1 MIEEKVASDESEGV
15 FNDFIQDALEDLIE
29 DVIST
34 GNLDRFGDLGSD
46 IIIEM
51 DEIVPPTFVY
61 DNSGGG
67 GEGKGKGPGGNKEKL
82 RFSVPFSVFMELV
95 AARLKLPNLLK
106 EGEGKIKEISY
117 TFKTFGQTGAL
128 LDKKRTFKRALKSSI
143 GLGVYDP
150 ANEKYT
156 VQIRR
161 RDKRFKVPQRE
172 EKPRYKAVVF
182 YMGDIS
188 FSTYG
193 ERLEMEKRLVNFIH
207 HWLDYNYGLGN
218 VDHRFFVHDA
228 EAYEVTPDNFYR
240 VSNAGGTR
248 AAIVFD
254 LISQVAFNEY
264 DVASTNF
271 YGFYFGDGEVFE
283 DDARKIVEILDKNI
297 SPIFNRMGI
306 VEVQPSRFSHLN
318 REVEKKF
325 QNHRIIRLA
334 EIKDKKQTIPVVKT
348 LFGEPRA

>member
-1 MIEEKVASDESEGV
+1 MMEERIASDESEGV

-34 GNLDRFGDLGSD
+34 GDLDRLGDIGSD
-46 IIIEM
+46 VIIEM

-67 GEGKGKGPGGNKEKL
+67 GEGKGRGPGGNKEKL
-82 RFSVPFSVFMELV
+82 RFSVPFSYFMDLV
-95 AARLKLPNLLK
+95 AAKLKLPNLLK

-117 TFKTFGQTGAL
+117 TFKTFGQSGVI
-128 LDKKRTFKRALKSSI
+128 LDKKRTFKRALRTSI
-143 GLGVYDP
+143 GLGVYNP
-150 ANEKYT
+150 AEKKYT
-156 VQIRR
+156 VQFRR
-161 RDKRFKVPQRE
+161 RDRRFKLPQRE

-193 ERLEMEKRLVNFIH
+193 DRLEMEKRLVNFIH

-228 EAYEVTPDNFYR
+228 EAYEVTADNFYR
-240 VSNAGGTR
+240 VSNAGGTK
-248 AAIVFD
+248 AAIVFE
-254 LISQVAFNEY
+254 LVSQIAFNEY
-264 DVASTNF
+264 DVGSTNF

-283 DDARKIVEILDKNI
+283 DDARKIVGILDKNI
-297 SPIFNRMGI
+297 CPMFNRMGI

-318 REVEKKF
+318 REVEKQF
-325 QNHRIIRLA
+325 QNHQIVRLA
-334 EIKDKKQTIPVVKT
+334 EIKDKKQMIPVIKT